1 MSEPK
6 RRRKKTTVRIEAIKS
21 KLCELWG
28 RILIKPMPTEEIFKE
43 LGYDYGKVKDRET
56 IYRYNSYCQEEAE
69 AEWDK
74 FSIVEGDKEIVYK
87 TWLEHCYLNKIP
99 YIIFDSGFA
108 RSPKT
113 YQEWQKIL
121 ERTCIKGIF
130 GVRTSME
137 RMLAKD
143 MEIRTIPL
151 KELLL
156 EYDEFIKLL
165 PENIEDSIDEE

>member
-6 RRRKKTTVRIEAIKS
+6 RRRKKTAVRIEAIKS

-28 RILIKPMPTEEIFKE
+28 RILIKPMPTEEVFKE
-43 LGYDYGKVKDRET
+43 LGYDYDKVKDRET

-74 FSIVEGDKEIVYK
+74 FDIIGGDKEIIYK
-87 TWLEHCYLNKIP
+87 KWLDYCYLNKTP
-99 YIIFDSGFA
+99 YILFDGGFA
-108 RSPKT
+108 ISPKS
-113 YQEWQKIL
+113 YQEWEKIL
-121 ERTCIKGIF
+121 ERTCIRKIF

-137 RMLAKD
+137 RMLVKD

-165 PENIEDSIDEE
+165 PEKIEDSIDEE